1 MKIKASVEECAQRR
15 DGWWLITFRLEGRP
29 HFATSKEPQPIGR
42 DVFVEDGRVVG

>member
-1 MKIKASVEECAQRR
+1 MRVSVRSCVKRL
-15 DGWWLITFRLEGRP
+15 DGKWLITYRANGRP